1 MRDIIEQVV
10 DECVNEG
17 IEQFLKENYIDQKLE
32 PEYNTPNE
40 AQTTK

>member
-1 MRDIIEQVV
+1 MLDRLSEIV

-17 IEQFLKENYIDQKLE
+17 IEQFLKENSIDQKPE